1 MINIFCYF
9 LPPKYT
15 NVGDFSGIFMKCCA
29 EWQTHKSSHLD
40 IFPYRLIY
48 KMKIVCESHVRA
60 AVSLLSFW
68 FVSPH
73 LVWLKLIRSVYFH
86 SFCFCF
92 CFILH
97 ALPANISQ
105 HIGMYVLFSIFI
117 PTHGHKIIGYSAQ
130 KPSRTKFLNVRN
142 SKLQHQTV
150 FLMYTCTRNELKLM
164 SLCAKISACFVIL
177 NMWPY
182 HNIHSSRSRTA

>member
-1 MINIFCYF
+1 
-9 LPPKYT
+9 
-15 NVGDFSGIFMKCCA
+15 MKCCA

-40 IFPYRLIY
+40 KFPYRLIY
-48 KMKIVCESHVRA
+48 KMKIVCESHVSA

-86 SFCFCF
+86 SFCFCFCF

-150 FLMYTCTRNELKLM
+150 FLMYTCTHETSWNWCLYVLKSVHV
-164 SLCAKISACFVIL
+164 SLFLICGPITTSIPVEAEQHK
-177 NMWPY
+177 
-182 HNIHSSRSRTA
+182 HSTSSWDAHCDTAAR